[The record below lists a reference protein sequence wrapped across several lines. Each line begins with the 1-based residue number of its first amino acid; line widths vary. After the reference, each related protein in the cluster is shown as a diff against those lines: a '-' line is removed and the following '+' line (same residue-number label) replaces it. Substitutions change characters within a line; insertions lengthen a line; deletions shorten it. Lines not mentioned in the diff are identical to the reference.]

1 MNTYDHF
8 IGGAACQPAEGKYA
22 DSRSPASLEIVASV
36 AQGTQID
43 VDQAVEAAKQALP
56 KWRETKPL
64 ERGRILNDI
73 ARKLREERER
83 LGGIESAETG
93 KPAFQSPMEVDGA
106 AAYFEFYAGLVNL
119 PEGEVIPMGPKYH
132 TYTLR
137 EPFGV
142 VGVITPWN
150 APINQAARGIAP
162 ALASGNTVVAKPS
175 EFTSA
180 TTVELAKIASD
191 CGLPDGVL
199 NVVLGTGQDVGAA
212 IVSHGDVRKV
222 AFTGSVRAGREI
234 GAIAAERIIPV
245 TLELGGK
252 SANIIFED
260 ANLAQAIPGS
270 LRAFVGNAGQVCSA
284 GTRLLVH
291 EKLVEPVKEA
301 LKAALSQIQVGVQ
314 LGPVTTAAQFEKV
327 KEYFEIAN
335 AEDLECVTGGQP
347 AEADGEGYFV
357 EPTIYVARDRDSRL
371 LREEIFGPVLTILPF
386 ADEAEAIDIA
396 NDSDYGLA
404 AGLWTQD
411 ITRAHRVASAL
422 EAGQVFVNDWVA
434 GTVETPFGGYKMSGI
449 GREKGI
455 EALHHYTQVKCV
467 VVKL

>member
-1 MNTYDHF
+1 MKTYNHF
-8 IGGAACQPAEGKYA
+8 INGEERQPCSGEYA
-22 DSRSPASLEIVASV
+22 DSTSPASLETVASI
-36 AQGTQID
+36 AQGSSED
-43 VDQAVEAAKQALP
+43 VKMAVEAAQAALAE
-56 KWRETKPL
+56 WRARKPM
-64 ERGRILNDI
+64 ERGRVLADI
-73 ARKLREERER
+73 ARALRESRDT
-83 LGGIESAETG
+83 LGALESAETG
-93 KPAFQSPMEVDGA
+93 KPAFQSPMEVEGA

-119 PEGEVIPMGPKYH
+119 PEGEVIPMGPEYH
-132 TYTLR
+132 TYTRR

-150 APINQAARGIAP
+150 APLNQAARGIAP
-162 ALASGNTVVAKPS
+162 ALAVGNTVVAKPS

-180 TTVELAKIASD
+180 TTVELARIASE

-199 NVVLGTGQDVGAA
+199 NVVLGTGKEVGAE
-212 IVSHGDVRKV
+212 IVSHPSVRKV

-260 ANLAQAIPGS
+260 ADLSQAIPGS

-284 GTRLLVH
+284 GSRLLVH
-291 EKLVEPVKEA
+291 ESL
-301 LKAALSQIQVGVQ
+301 
-314 LGPVTTAAQFEKV
+314 LGPVTGALKNALTQIQAGVQIGPLTTEAQFEKV
-327 KEYFEIAN
+327 KDYFSV
-335 AEDLECVTGGQP
+335 AEEEGLECLSGGKIV
-347 AEADGEGYFV
+347 ETDSGGYFV
-357 EPTIYVARDRDSRL
+357 EPTIYVAKNRDSRL

-404 AGLWTQD
+404 AGLWTRD
-411 ITRAHRVASAL
+411 ITRAHRIASDL

-434 GTVETPFGGYKMSGI
+434 GTIETPFGGYKMSGI

-467 VVKL
+467 VIKL